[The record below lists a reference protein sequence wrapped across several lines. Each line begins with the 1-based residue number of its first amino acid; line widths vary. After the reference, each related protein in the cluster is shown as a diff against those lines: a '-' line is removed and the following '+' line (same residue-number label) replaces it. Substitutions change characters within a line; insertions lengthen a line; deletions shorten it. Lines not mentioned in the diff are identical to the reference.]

1 MSLKPKDMIKTNQI
15 ISVDSVIKQLDS
27 NIPKKSKDPVR
38 AYLDLIVEYYK
49 VGARDTKLKEEI
61 KKHYLA
67 NKIAINGQ
75 MSIIKNDFGEILGG
89 IATVNQELL
98 KPFYSKVPFKT
109 KGSLEYP
116 TAANEPLKDYSV
128 FVGKDEYVISAKI
141 SGATSNT
148 VKPQDVISLIEKSKV
163 IPPKRKKE
171 IQSSLEY
178 NILKILQEENTL
190 RGPAA
195 ALSYFKD
202 KAPQTMKSRMGK
214 HIDLNKVPSYSQFQK
229 EFAEISSN
237 ISVSQKTS
245 KPYRGT
251 AYKGIVDST
260 KFKEYGKTH
269 GVGKIVNWADLV
281 LYFEYVIQNAS
292 KQTPKA
298 LDFGELFIDAITSQ
312 VHYIKLTVDSSGIPT
327 FEAYASVKPPTGK
340 NISNF
345 DAKDIF
351 IRSKSSK
358 YKDGRYRLKDK
369 IGIQT

>member
-1 MSLKPKDMIKTNQI
+1 MSFKPKDMIPTNKI
-15 ISVDSVIKQLDS
+15 VSVYDITKQLS
-27 NIPKKSKDPVR
+27 TTIPKNSKDPVTT
-38 AYLDLIVEYYK
+38 YLQLLVEHHNNP
-49 VGARDTKLKEEI
+49 TTNSKEKI

-67 NKIAINGQ
+67 NKAAINKQ
-75 MSIIKNDFGEILGG
+75 MSPIKNDFGEILGG

-98 KPFYSKVPFKT
+98 KKFYSKVPFKT

-128 FVGKDEYVISAKI
+128 YVGSDEYIISAKVAG
-141 SGATSNT
+141 STSNT

-171 IQSSLEY
+171 LQSTLEY
-178 NILKILQEENTL
+178 NLLKILQEENVL

-202 KAPQTMKSRMGK
+202 NAPATLITRMNK
-214 HIDLNKVPSYSQFQK
+214 HIDVTNIPSYSQFQK
-229 EFAEISSN
+229 EFADISSN
-237 ISVSQKTS
+237 ISVSKKTS
-245 KPYRGT
+245 KPYSGT
-251 AYKGIVDST
+251 AYNKIINSS
-260 KFKEYGKTH
+260 KFKLYGTTH
-269 GVGKIVNWADLV
+269 GVGKVVNWADIV
-281 LYFEYVIQNAS
+281 LYLEYVIQNAS
-292 KQTPKA
+292 KQAPKA
-298 LDFGELFIDAITSQ
+298 LDFGDLFIDAITSQ
-312 VHYIKLTVDSSGIPT
+312 IHYIKLTVDSSGIPV
-327 FEAYASVKPPTGK
+327 FEPYASVTPPGGK

-345 DAKDIF
+345 DAKDIY